1 MLKYTYLISFR
12 TVLQRLKMK
21 PQAIGIV
28 AILAVISGYL
38 VISDW
43 QAIPYDPCTECSP
56 YHHDLLRNMSSCLN
70 ITDSDEQVY
79 SDETDFLKP
88 MEGFRMTST
97 LFSHSNLKRAI
108 ADIQIPSVYTN
119 FSCQLCNVCNGTHPH
134 GLPCSYHL
142 IDDHGKLNYTL
153 SVPEGVSFVETFLCQ
168 QNLSSIIDEFCVNI
182 YKSQSSSPSQNFFI
196 IREDD
201 YSSASNACMDASLPH
216 HHCHW
221 IPFSQ
226 IANKKCEDCPPICR
240 SIEQTLSFPQFIV
253 GMTLLV
259 ATNPLIW
266 FPMMAIISNQTPL
279 EMQVRAI
286 RSTNWKLY
294 LDGFTQYRECWLV
307 FSSLWAQQHKAY
319 ALLFVSCFMC
329 I

>member
-1 MLKYTYLISFR
+1 MLSLLDLLYR
-12 TVLQRLKMK
+12 TVLQRLKIK

-28 AILAVISGYL
+28 AILAIISGYV

-43 QAIPYDPCTECSP
+43 QAIPYDPCTQCSP
-56 YHHDLLRNMSSCLN
+56 YHHNLNMSSCLN
-70 ITDSDEQVY
+70 ITDSDEQIY
-79 SDETDFLKP
+79 IDETDFLKLVEEP
-88 MEGFRMTST
+88 RMIST

-108 ADIQIPSVYTN
+108 SDIQLPGVYTN
-119 FSCQLCNVCNGTHPH
+119 FSCQLCSFCNGKHPH

-142 IDDHGKLNYTL
+142 LDDHGKLSYTF

-168 QNLSSIIDEFCVNI
+168 QNLPDEFCVNI
-182 YKSQSSSPSQNFFI
+182 YKSQSSSSSQNI
-196 IREDD
+196 PVIREED

-226 IANKKCEDCPPICR
+226 IANKKCDDCPPICR

-279 EMQVRAI
+279 EMQVH
-286 RSTNWKLY
+286 
-294 LDGFTQYRECWLV
+294 Q
-307 FSSLWAQQHKAY
+307 
-319 ALLFVSCFMC
+319 
-329 I
+329 